1 MPAGPAVATVS
12 WIYFP
17 FFVLICVCAHAN
29 LLQSCATLQT
39 AARLLCPRASPGK
52 NTGVGCHALLQEIFP
67 TQGSNLCLLRLLRWQ
82 AGSLSLA
89 LPGKPHSDL
98 YAGFIYFKMVS
109 NHCCQPQSI
118 VQVKS
123 YTFFLSRPAF
133 AYRQYFSITS
143 GTLCGCPCVIEL
155 IALNMMK
162 YRREPQQVTF
172 SWDA

>member
-1 MPAGPAVATVS
+1 MLNCFNPVQLFRQP
-12 WIYFP
+12 
-17 FFVLICVCAHAN
+17 
-29 LLQSCATLQT
+29 
-39 AARLLCPRASPGK
+39 ARLLCPRASPGK
-52 NTGVGCHALLQEIFP
+52 NTGVGCHALLQGIFP

-98 YAGFIYFKMVS
+98 YAGFIYSKMVS
-109 NHCCQPQSI
+109 NHCCQPPSI

-133 AYRQYFSITS
+133 AYRQYFRITS
-143 GTLCGCPCVIEL
+143 GTWRGCPCVIEL

-162 YRREPQQVTF
+162 TRREPQQVTF
-172 SWDA
+172 PWDA